1 MMKFIFLFFP
11 YTFFA
16 QVVTN
21 SIIDFQQQIEQQL
34 LGEGVEV
41 YNVHYQGHP
50 QAIGYFETGQ
60 LGSVLN
66 EQDFLEGI
74 FLSTGFVYADTILTY
89 GPNNSSHFGKN
100 LETIGSEL
108 IENLDSIPD
117 NLTTYDAAKLSFD
130 IKTYGDTLNIEFIY
144 ASEEYNEYVGS
155 QFQDVFACL
164 FKGAEDTVYE
174 NIAKFQTADLIT
186 VNTINNGQNN
196 SGPCQNCSH
205 YVYNG
210 NGTDLPYS
218 VNPYYIQFDGFTKA
232 IKLKIPVEPLKIYS
246 LIFVIADS
254 GDAIYDSGVFL
265 KKGAV
270 RTNSSKDKKAEI
282 KYKIFPNPSDKE
294 IWIHNDGFIG
304 EITIFSM
311 LGTQV
316 LSEKATFQNEAK
328 IDISTLETGAYLVTI
343 DNEGIRYHSM
353 LVVE

>member
-21 SIIDFQQQIEQQL
+21 SIIDFQQQIEYQF

-41 YNVHYQGHP
+41 YNVHYSGHP
-50 QAIGYFETGQ
+50 QAIGYFETGE
-60 LGSVLN
+60 LGSVLS

-74 FLSTGFVYADTILTY
+74 FLSTGFVYADTILNY

-100 LETIGSEL
+100 LETSGSDL
-108 IENLDSIPD
+108 IENLDSVAE
-117 NLTTYDAAKLSFD
+117 NLTTYDAARLSFD

-144 ASEEYNEYVGS
+144 GSEEYNEYVGS
-155 QFQDVFACL
+155 QFQDIFACL
-164 FKGAEDTVYE
+164 FKAAEDTVYE
-174 NIAKFQTADLIT
+174 NIAKFQTAEIIT

-210 NGTDLPYS
+210 NGTELPYS

-232 IKLKIPVEPLKIYS
+232 VKLKIPVDPLKIYS

-265 KKGAV
+265 KKGSI
-270 RTNSSKDKKAEI
+270 RTNSSKENEAEF
-282 KYKIFPNPSDKE
+282 KYKLFPNPSSKE
-294 IWIHNDGFIG
+294 VWIQSDSFIG
-304 EITIFSM
+304 EISIYSIF
-311 LGTQV
+311 GKQV
-316 LSEKATFQNEAK
+316 LKQKATYQKEEK
-328 IDISTLETGAYLVTI
+328 IDISSLETGTYLVTI
-343 DNEGIRYHSM
+343 ESEGKRYHTK
-353 LVVE
+353 LIVE